1 MPSSLRNTPIQMAS
15 SNKNP
20 NTKKEKMPEI
30 EDEIKKKTE
39 YVKEEVIPSNPTPF
53 LWESRSL
60 RKLVGRLEWS

>member
-1 MPSSLRNTPIQMAS
+1 MRSSLRNTPIQMAS
-15 SNKNP
+15 SNKTP
-20 NTKKEKMPEI
+20 TPKKRMPEI

-60 RKLVGRLEWS
+60 RKLVGILEWS